1 MKTELIPAILT
12 SSVED
17 LARKL
22 DLVRGK
28 TPWVQIDIMDGS
40 FVFNQSITV
49 DDVTEYARGIKLE
62 AHLMVLHP
70 EMYIDA
76 CKKAGF
82 ERIVFHYEAVPH
94 IEVLLEK
101 ISKAGM
107 ERGIAI
113 NPETPITSVLPYLSN
128 IDTVLLLGVIP
139 GLSGQMFHEP
149 VLEKINDLQQH
160 AKSMPIGID
169 GGIDLDNASRV
180 IVAGADRLIVGS
192 AIFGAVDP
200 NDALKQFQSLVSPTA

>member
-22 DLVRGK
+22 DLVRGR

-49 DDVTEYARGIKLE
+49 DDVAEYGKGIKLE

-70 EMYIDA
+70 ERYIDA

-82 ERIVFHYEAVPH
+82 SRIVFHYEAVPH
-94 IEVLLEK
+94 VEVLLEK

-107 ERGIAI
+107 EQGIAI
-113 NPETPITSVLPYLSN
+113 NPETPITVVQPYLGN
-128 IDTVLLLGVIP
+128 IDTVLLLGVTP

-149 VLEKINDLQQH
+149 VLKKINDLQQH
-160 AKSMPIGID
+160 AKNMPIGID
-169 GGIDLDNASRV
+169 GGMDNASRV

-200 NDALKQFQSLVSPTA
+200 DGALKQFQSLVSPTA